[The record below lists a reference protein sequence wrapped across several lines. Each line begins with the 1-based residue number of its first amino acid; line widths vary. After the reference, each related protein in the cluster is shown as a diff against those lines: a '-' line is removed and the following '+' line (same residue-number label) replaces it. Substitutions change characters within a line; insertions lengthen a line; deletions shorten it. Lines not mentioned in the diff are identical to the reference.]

1 MSVINVAATVKFNNL
16 PKIAASARG
25 QIGAVVRKTAFDL
38 EIISKESM
46 EGQKTGIVYHRPGGA
61 QHQSS
66 APGEAPAVDSGVL
79 AGSIQDM
86 FESELLAYVYTN
98 TQYARYLEFG
108 TAFMEARPFFKP
120 AADQV
125 RPAFL
130 AAVKAVLSRV

>member
-1 MSVINVAATVKFNNL
+1 LINVAATVKFNNL

-25 QIGAVVRKTAFDL
+25 QIGAVVRKTALDL
-38 EIISKESM
+38 ETVTKESM
-46 EGQKTGIVYHRPGGA
+46 QGQKSGLIYHRPGGA

-66 APGEAPAVDSGVL
+66 APGEAPAVDTGVL
-79 AGSIQDM
+79 VNSIQDL

-130 AAVKAVLSRV
+130 AAVKAVLGRV